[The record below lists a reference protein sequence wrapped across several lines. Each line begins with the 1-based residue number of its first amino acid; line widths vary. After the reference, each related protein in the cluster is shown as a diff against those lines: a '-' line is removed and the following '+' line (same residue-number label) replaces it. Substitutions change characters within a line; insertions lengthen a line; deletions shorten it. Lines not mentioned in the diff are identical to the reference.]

1 MSQDTNIDIENSN
14 KSFDQIKSLKL
25 INFRSHSNFGL
36 SLSGKPLAII
46 GDNGAGKTNILEAI
60 SLLSPGRGMRNSKFS
75 EMVKDDNSMPWGV
88 NFDILS
94 NGKNYEVSS
103 GLRDNQKG
111 RDIKIN
117 SKKVSGS
124 SALPE
129 IILLSWLTPSM
140 DQIFNETPSYRRR
153 FIDRLCAVYEKNH
166 TKNIKIYEKLMA
178 ERNSSFKNKALDNV
192 WLDALE
198 NQMSDVSIA
207 IAETRLTFISN
218 LNKVLETNLDP
229 VWPRAH
235 LEIYGFVE
243 NLVSSWNSGK
253 AKEMLCNEFKN
264 NRERDFFSKRTN
276 EGVHRSDLLVN
287 EKNKKIQAKKC
298 STGEQKSLLMGII
311 LSHLELVSSFKSR
324 YPVLLLD
331 EVLAHF
337 DKIRRKSFF
346 KQIQEIGSQIIMT
359 GTDISVFEE
368 LGDLEIYHLNNKK
381 VTDIR

>member
-1 MSQDTNIDIENSN
+1 MSQDTNIDLENRN

-25 INFRSHSNFGL
+25 INFRSHSDFSL

-60 SLLSPGRGMRNSKFS
+60 SLLSPGRGIRNSKFS

-88 NFDILS
+88 NFNILS

-178 ERNSSFKNKALDNV
+178 ERNSSFKSKVLDNV

-287 EKNKKIQAKKC
+287 EKNKKIEAKKC

>member
-1 MSQDTNIDIENSN
+1 MSQDTNIGIENTS

-25 INFRSHSNFGL
+25 INFRSHSNFSL
-36 SLSGKPLAII
+36 ILSGKPLAII

-75 EMVKDDNSMPWGV
+75 EMVKDNNSMPWGV

-124 SALPE
+124 STLPE

-178 ERNSSFKNKALDNV
+178 ERNYSFKNKVLDNV

-198 NQMSDVSIA
+198 DQMSEASIA

-235 LEIYGFVE
+235 LEINGFVE

-264 NRERDFFSKRTN
+264 NREKDFFSKRTN

-287 EKNKKIQAKKC
+287 EKNKKIEANKC

-311 LSHLELVSSFKSR
+311 LSHLELVSSFKCR

-337 DKIRRKSFF
+337 DKIRRNSFF

-368 LGDLEIYHLNNKK
+368 LEGLEIYHLNNKK

>member
-1 MSQDTNIDIENSN
+1 MSQDTNIDLENNN

-25 INFRSHSNFGL
+25 INFRSHSDFSL

-60 SLLSPGRGMRNSKFS
+60 SLLSPGRGIRNSKFS

-88 NFDILS
+88 NFNILS

-178 ERNSSFKNKALDNV
+178 ERNSSFKSKVLDNV

-243 NLVSSWNSGK
+243 SLVSSWNSGK

-287 EKNKKIQAKKC
+287 EKNKKIEAKKC

>member
-1 MSQDTNIDIENSN
+1 MSQDTNIDLENRN

-25 INFRSHSNFGL
+25 INFRSHSDFSL

-88 NFDILS
+88 NFNILS

-178 ERNSSFKNKALDNV
+178 ERNSSFKSKVLDNV

-207 IAETRLTFISN
+207 IAETRLTFISD

-287 EKNKKIQAKKC
+287 EKNKKIEAKKC

>member
-1 MSQDTNIDIENSN
+1 LSQDTNIDIENSN

-243 NLVSSWNSGK
+243 SLVSSWNSGK

-287 EKNKKIQAKKC
+287 EKNKKIEAKKC

-368 LGDLEIYHLNNKK
+368 LEDLEIYHLNNKK